1 MLGVI
6 SSPEDNGVPQRTT
19 TTATTPLSGEINN
32 QNANC
37 FNPM

>member
-6 SSPEDNGVPQRTT
+6 NNPEDNGVPQRTT
-19 TTATTPLSGEINN
+19 STATTPLSGELTN
-32 QNANC
+32 QKANC